1 MKILCRKTL
10 SGHLCPIDDAG
21 RMAVWRLPA
30 GETVAVEFKRPR
42 NLGHHKKFWAL
53 VSLIYQNQTHY
64 NSPEALCD
72 VIKVLAGYCVVT
84 RGKGGRE
91 IHIPKSISFAAMDQT
106 EFDQFWDRVVTVVC
120 EQIIPGLSRKDLET
134 ELLDLVA

>member
-21 RMAVWRLPA
+21 RMAVGRLPA

-42 NLGHHKKFWAL
+42 NLGHHRKFWAL

-120 EQIIPGLSRKDLET
+120 EQIIPGLSRKDLES